1 MNAKR
6 RTLQE
11 GLDSATG
18 TGTDATEGPGS
29 GSARIPQVDADD
41 ADGCT
46 VDEGMRKLVQ
56 LLPRV
61 MRGMR
66 RRPEEPVVLAGVT
79 LGPRHS
85 SVLALVDERPATVG
99 ALAADLDLNVATVSG
114 LIAELERVG
123 FVERSADPA
132 DRRRT
137 NVRITPGSEDVVEA
151 WMEGASAPIVRALQ
165 HLSAEERGTFIK
177 AMNYLEAELNSAPGP
192 VVT

>member
-1 MNAKR
+1 MSVKR
-6 RTLQE
+6 RTHQD
-11 GLDSATG
+11 GLDSVAGTNTG
-18 TGTDATEGPGS
+18 AAVGS
-29 GSARIPQVDADD
+29 GSDRTPRVDSED

-46 VDEGMRKLVQ
+46 VHDGMRKLVQ

-66 RRPEEPVVLAGVT
+66 RRPEEPVVLAGIT
-79 LGPRHS
+79 LGPRHG

-99 ALAADLDLNVATVSG
+99 TLAADLDLNLATVSG
-114 LIAELERVG
+114 LVAELERVG

-137 NVRITPGSEDVVEA
+137 IVRIAPGSEDVVEA

-165 HLSAEERGTFIK
+165 HLSPEERVTFIK
-177 AMNYLEAELNSAPGP
+177 AMNYLEAELNSAPGT